1 MNKKRIAFDIGACQG
16 ESICKFE
23 GYDEIY
29 CFEPCKHNFR
39 ILEKFCENDS
49 RIKCYEFAIS
59 TEEGISKFNFHRH
72 YAYSSLH
79 NINYDSKDFISL
91 LDNFDPGF
99 DEIESVY
106 EVDVMRLDTFISEN
120 NIDHIDLLKTDTQ
133 GNDLNVIKSLGNFIG
148 RVNTIELEVQ
158 LKPLYHNS
166 PSREDIIDYMY
177 KRNFTL
183 LSEVSNGL
191 GLENYEAILT
201 FKNTKLKKEFYNTKK
216 IPVIGTAVVNSSYWV
231 KKLLESIDY
240 PVDTFFIVNNN
251 GKGELDDELEKL
263 KNTTNKFVDK
273 VKICNLPGN
282 IGCSGAWNLIIKCFI
297 MAPYWIIVNDDVSF
311 DKGFLKEMIDTS
323 LVNKD
328 VGVINGFSGDYNTG
342 SWDLFLI
349 KDFVI
354 EKLGLFDENC
364 YPAYCEDADYLMRL
378 FNSNIPR
385 ITSLKSN
392 YFHGEG
398 NKDEYYLH
406 ASQTSKKDQSL
417 AKKLRISHDMNIE
430 YLNQK
435 WGPQWRGCSPNKLPF
450 SDMEHIISETRYDLK
465 FLRKKYTGF

>member
-1 MNKKRIAFDIGACQG
+1 MNKKRIALDIGACHG
-16 ESICKFE
+16 ESIYKFKD
-23 GYDEIY
+23 YDEIY
-29 CFEPCKHNFR
+29 CFEPSKYNFNV
-39 ILEKFCENDS
+39 LQKFCEGDS
-49 RIKCYEFAIS
+49 RIKCYNFAIS
-59 TEEGISKFNFHRH
+59 TEEGICKFNFHNH

-91 LDNFDPGF
+91 LDQLDPGF
-99 DEIESVY
+99 DKIESVD
-106 EVDVMRLDTFISEN
+106 EVEVKRLDTFILEN
-120 NIDHIDLLKTDTQ
+120 EIDHIDFLKSDTQ
-133 GNDLNVIKSLGNFIG
+133 GNDLNVIKSLGDFIQ
-148 RVNTIELEVQ
+148 RVDTIEMEVQ
-158 LKPLYHNS
+158 LKSLYQNS
-166 PSREDIIDYMY
+166 SSREDIIEYMIQ
-177 KRNFTL
+177 RNFTL
-183 LSEVSNGL
+183 SSEVSNGF
-191 GLENYEAILT
+191 GLEKYEAILT
-201 FKNTKLKKEFYNTKK
+201 FKNTKLKKEFYGTKK

-251 GKGELDDELEKL
+251 GKGELDDELEQL
-263 KNTTNKFVDK
+263 KNHTNKFVDK

-282 IGCSGAWNLIIKCFI
+282 IGCGGAWNLIIKCFI
-297 MAPYWIIVNDDVSF
+297 MSPYWIIVNDDVSF
-311 DKGFLKEMIDTS
+311 DKGFLKEMVDTS

-328 VGVINGFSGDYNTG
+328 VGVIHGFDGDYNVG

-364 YPAYCEDADYLMRL
+364 YPAYCEDADYIMRL
-378 FNSNIPR
+378 MNADIPR
-385 ITSLKSN
+385 IISLKSN

-398 NKDEYYLH
+398 NKNEYYQH

-435 WGPQWRGCSPNKLPF
+435 WGPHWRGCSPNKLPF
-450 SDMEHIISETRYDLK
+450 ADMEHTISETRYDLK

>member
-1 MNKKRIAFDIGACQG
+1 LQ
-16 ESICKFE
+16 
-23 GYDEIY
+23 
-29 CFEPCKHNFR
+29 
-39 ILEKFCENDS
+39 NDS

-79 NINYDSKDFISL
+79 DINYDSKDFISL

-450 SDMEHIISETRYDLK
+450 ADMEHIISETRYDLK